1 MSESFDDMMRR
12 ELGDDF
18 GDVPEMDGELLEL
31 YKRHGLPP
39 EAAILVH
46 QQVIDALLPLARL
59 RRMGDQFEAEGVT
72 RAGFR
77 YELETL
83 IIRHLTLLSQS

>member
-1 MSESFDDMMRR
+1 MSELFDDMMRR

-18 GDVPEMDGELLEL
+18 GEVLEMDGELLEL
-31 YKRHGLPP
+31 YQRHGLPP
-39 EAAILVH
+39 EAVILVH
-46 QQVIDALLPLARL
+46 QQVIDTLLPLARL
-59 RRMGDQFEAEGVT
+59 RTMGDKFEAEGVT

-77 YELETL
+77 RELEAL

>member
-18 GDVPEMDGELLEL
+18 GDMPELDGELLEL

-39 EAAILVH
+39 EVAILVH

-59 RRMGDQFEAEGVT
+59 RTMGDKFEAEGVT

-77 YELETL
+77 RELDAL
-83 IIRHLTLLSQS
+83 IIRHLTLWSQS

>member
-18 GDVPEMDGELLEL
+18 GEVPEMDGELLEL

-46 QQVIDALLPLARL
+46 QQVIDALLPGLNI
-59 RRMGDQFEAEGVT
+59 EK
-72 RAGFR
+72 
-77 YELETL
+77 
-83 IIRHLTLLSQS
+83 LSYGATY